1 MGIFSFLVGIL
12 FLASETGETAFFHC
26 TIYNILFKWYVIYR
40 QGSQYAIKS
49 YELMNIVHV

>member
-40 QGSQYAIKS
+40 QDSQYAIKS